1 MRKDLFS
8 FCENHVSDL
17 KLLDDYD
24 NEEAWKSAVN
34 KRKFMFDGILK
45 VYDPPELS
53 GPEDDDD
60 DMQTEKV
67 LKENNDRVGE
77 GSGGSS
83 KLNVNLVSPSEQ
95 VALRAKD
102 ELLREGRKRG
112 FSGFTPE
119 DAAEIEKLKKPR
131 STWVPWTVIQKV

>member
-1 MRKDLFS
+1 MMMK
-8 FCENHVSDL
+8 
-17 KLLDDYD
+17 
-24 NEEAWKSAVN
+24 
-34 KRKFMFDGILK
+34 
-45 VYDPPELS
+45 
-53 GPEDDDD
+53 DDDT
-60 DMQTEKV
+60 QTEKV
-67 LKENNDRVGE
+67 SKENNDQVGE
-77 GSGGSS
+77 GSFGSS

-119 DAAEIEKLKKPR
+119 DAAEIETLKKPR

>member
-1 MRKDLFS
+1 
-8 FCENHVSDL
+8 
-17 KLLDDYD
+17 
-24 NEEAWKSAVN
+24 
-34 KRKFMFDGILK
+34 MFDRILK
-45 VYDPPELS
+45 EYSPPEIS
-53 GPEDDDD
+53 GPEEDDDD
-60 DMQTEKV
+60 DDDDTQTEKQQQTV
-67 LKENNDRVGE
+67 SKENNSQVGE

-102 ELLREGRKRG
+102 LLLCGGRKHG

-119 DAAEIEKLKKPR
+119 DASEIEKLKKPR